1 MKIPKFIFLLFSVII
16 VVAGKAQEVRPSFLD
31 RNTPWADSVFATLSL
46 DQKIGQL
53 FMVAAWS
60 NKDSKHTRDIDSL
73 IVKYNIGGLIFFQGG
88 PLRQAKL
95 TNKYQAE
102 SDIPLLIAMDAEWGL
117 GMRLDS
123 TISYPRQLTLGAIQD
138 EKIIYDFGK
147 EMARQLSRLGVHV
160 SFSPVV
166 DINSNPKNPVISNRS
181 FGEDI
186 DLVTTRSLGYMH
198 GLQDGGV
205 MAVAKHFP
213 GHGDTDSDSHKD
225 LPVLNHT
232 VERMDSIELAPY
244 RSLIEQGLS
253 SVMVAHLYIPSLD
266 NTPNV
271 ASTLSPK
278 IINDLLKKKLGF
290 EGLVYTDALNMQGV
304 TKYWAPGEV
313 DIRALVAGNDVLLFS
328 TDVPLAIKSVKE
340 AVAKGIISEE
350 EINVSCLKILR
361 AKEWS
366 GLAKYQPIDLAF
378 LHQDLNNGQAQT
390 LRRRMIEQSI
400 TVIKNGCDLLP
411 VTSTYGK
418 RIAVVTVGAPGET
431 AFVKTLR
438 AYADFDVFPMDKN
451 PGLDAGIKLHD
462 TLSTYDLVIAAFLGT
477 SNKPSKN
484 FGVSNEATRIL
495 NSVGIS
501 SNMILAVFANPYAL
515 EGMKDLSNTDGL
527 IISYQDDEMTQMV
540 VAEVIMGACPADGS
554 LPVTACNDY
563 ACFSGI
569 NLANQ
574 IRMRWV
580 HPEYVGLH
588 GFTDRIDHDVETITG
603 SAAGDEENYKEDMM
617 ADGVVNSSQLVAYDF
632 YAIDSIAQSGI
643 TRGAY
648 PGCRVLAAKD
658 GLVFYDKSFGNIDWI
673 GKKKVTENTVYDLAS
688 ITKIVSSMLAVM
700 KLQEEGKVDV
710 NATLGQYLDIPA
722 GNPYSKVVISEMLS
736 HTAGFTAWIPFYSK
750 TLKDGKPDP
759 TIYRTKAEEGFTS
772 QVAQDLYIIDSYRD
786 SIYQQILSTP
796 ISSEKK
802 YKYSDLGYYFIQRI
816 VESKTGTSLDSYVT
830 EHFYQ
835 PMGLTTMGY
844 NPLNRIPADQ
854 IAPTENDQ
862 TFRKQ
867 TVRGYVHDQGAAMMG
882 GVAGHAGVFSNARDL
897 GALMQMLLDSGQYA
911 GHQFLKPATIKTF
924 NTCYYPNNRRG
935 LGFDKPALSLNGGST
950 SNEASWSSFGHTGF
964 TGTMCWVD
972 PETGI
977 VFVFLSNRVNP
988 DAENKKIQD
997 LNIRTEIQSALYRAF
1012 GFKNRRQK

>member
-1 MKIPKFIFLLFSVII
+1 MKIQKVLLFPLLFLLVCT
-16 VVAGKAQEVRPSFLD
+16 GRTQEVRPAFLEAK
-31 RNTPWADSVFATLSL
+31 TPWADSVFKSLSL

-60 NKDSKHTRDIDSL
+60 NKDSKHTREIDSL

-102 SDIPLLIAMDAEWGL
+102 SKVPLLIAMDAEWGL

-123 TISYPRQLTLGAIQD
+123 TISFPRQLTLGAIQD
-138 EKIIYDFGK
+138 ESVVYDFGR
-147 EMARQLSRLGVHV
+147 EMARQLGRLGVHV

-166 DINSNPKNPVISNRS
+166 DINNNPKNPVISNRS
-181 FGEDI
+181 FGEDL
-186 DLVTTRSLGYMH
+186 DLVTKRSLSYMH

-232 VERMDSIELAPY
+232 AERMDSLELAPY
-244 RSLIEQGLS
+244 RSLIDQGLS

-266 NTPNV
+266 NTPNL

-313 DIRALVAGNDVLLFS
+313 DIRALLAGNDVLLFS
-328 TDVPLAIKSVKE
+328 TDVPLAIKSVKD
-340 AVAKGIISEE
+340 AVAKGVISEE
-350 EINVSCLKILR
+350 EINASCLKILR
-361 AKEWS
+361 AKEWA
-366 GLAKYQPIDLAF
+366 GLAKYQPIDLTF

-390 LRRRMIEQSI
+390 LRRRMIEESI

-418 RIAVVTVGAPGET
+418 RIAVVTVGGNAES

-438 AYADFDVFPMDKN
+438 AYADFEVFPMDKN
-451 PGLDAGIKLHD
+451 PGLDAGISLHD
-462 TLSTYDLVIAAFLGT
+462 TLVTYDLVIAAFLNT

-495 NSVGIS
+495 NSVGS
-501 SNMILAVFANPYAL
+501 STDVVMAVFANPYSL
-515 EGMKDLSNTDGL
+515 DGMKDIRNTEGL
-527 IISYQDDEMTQMV
+527 VVSYQDDDMTQMV
-540 VAEVIMGACPADGS
+540 VAEVIMGACPAGGC
-554 LPVTACNDY
+554 LPVTACNEY
-563 ACFSGI
+563 ACYSGI

-588 GFTDRIDHDVETITG
+588 GFTDRIDHDVENITG
-603 SAAGDEENYKEDMM
+603 SAAGDEEIYKEDMM
-617 ADGVVNSSQLVAYDF
+617 ADNEDRFTQLVAYDF

-658 GLVFYDKSFGNIDWI
+658 GLVFYDKNFGNLDWTS
-673 GKKKVTENTVYDLAS
+673 KKKVTENTVYDLAS
-688 ITKIVSSMLAVM
+688 ITKVVSSTLAVM

-722 GNPYSKVVISEMLS
+722 GNPYSK
-736 HTAGFTAWIPFYSK
+736 
-750 TLKDGKPDP
+750 
-759 TIYRTKAEEGFTS
+759 R
-772 QVAQDLYIIDSYRD
+772 RD
-786 SIYQQILSTP
+786 
-796 ISSEKK
+796 
-802 YKYSDLGYYFIQRI
+802 
-816 VESKTGTSLDSYVT
+816 
-830 EHFYQ
+830 
-835 PMGLTTMGY
+835 
-844 NPLNRIPADQ
+844 
-854 IAPTENDQ
+854 
-862 TFRKQ
+862 
-867 TVRGYVHDQGAAMMG
+867 
-882 GVAGHAGVFSNARDL
+882 
-897 GALMQMLLDSGQYA
+897 
-911 GHQFLKPATIKTF
+911 
-924 NTCYYPNNRRG
+924 
-935 LGFDKPALSLNGGST
+935 
-950 SNEASWSSFGHTGF
+950 
-964 TGTMCWVD
+964 
-972 PETGI
+972 
-977 VFVFLSNRVNP
+977 
-988 DAENKKIQD
+988 
-997 LNIRTEIQSALYRAF
+997 
-1012 GFKNRRQK
+1012 